1 MVNLD
6 LRFNNLCCID
16 SEAIKQIVMNITLN
30 ATQAM
35 PDGGHLNI
43 ASREENGSVVL
54 IIEDTGIGIAQ
65 ELLDRIFDPFF
76 TTKEVGEG
84 TGLGLAV
91 TLAMVQRLNGQ
102 IDVQSQPGRGS
113 TFIVTL
119 PIDRQCLNA
128 NENNPFSARLKA

>member
-1 MVNLD
+1 VVDLD
-6 LRFNNLCCID
+6 LRFNTLCCID
-16 SEAIKQIVMNITLN
+16 SEAIQQIMMTITLN
-30 ATQAM
+30 AAQAM
-35 PDGGHLNI
+35 PEGGRLTL
-43 ASREENGSVVL
+43 ASREQNGSVVL
-54 IIEDTGIGIAQ
+54 TVEDTGVGIA
-65 ELLDRIFDPFF
+65 EEILDRIFDPFF

-102 IDVQSQPGRGS
+102 IDVRSRPGIGS

-128 NENNPFSARLKA
+128 EKNDLSREARA